1 MNHLFR
7 AMTIAIISSTALVI
21 GTQTLF
27 ADDSE
32 TGKQD
37 DYYDDVLA
45 RQGSVTVTQGELD
58 AQFSKIPSNYR
69 LAFIRDGD
77 RVSDMI
83 QNLLRGKLVAADAMS
98 NNFEDKKLVKL
109 RMESAAEKELAEAW
123 ALEITETA
131 PDADYKT
138 LAYEHYLANP
148 DAYMTEHIV
157 DVSHILISRE
167 LRDETEA
174 LELVN
179 SLRRQL
185 DDEPGLFEAMVMEHS
200 DDPSKVNNQGR
211 FPRMKKGE
219 MVKPFEL
226 AAFSLENS
234 GDISEPVETSYGYHI
249 IVMNNNFPP
258 RLEPF
263 EEVQDEAIAEAKERY
278 LTSYRAKYLGRL
290 LSQPITFEEGAL
302 DAMVRRHFG
311 ENLELAPD
319 FQE

>member
-1 MNHLFR
+1 MSHLFR
-7 AMTIAIISSTALVI
+7 AMTITVFSSLLLLLS
-21 GTQTLF
+21 TQSLF

-45 RQGSVTVTQGELD
+45 RQGGVTLTQGELD

-69 LAFIRDGD
+69 LAFIRDGE
-77 RVSDMI
+77 RVSDMV
-83 QNLLRGKLVAADAMS
+83 QNLLRGKLVAADARA
-98 NNFEDKKLVKL
+98 NQFEDQKLVSL
-109 RMESAAEKELAEAW
+109 RMQSAAEKELAEAW

-148 DAYMTEHIV
+148 DEYMSEHIV

-167 LRDETEA
+167 LRDEAEA

-200 DDPSKVNNQGR
+200 DDPSKVNNKGR

-234 GDISEPVETSYGYHI
+234 GDISEPVETDYGYHI

-258 RLEPF
+258 RLQAF
-263 EEVQDEAIAEAKERY
+263 EDVQDDAMAQAKERY

-290 LSQPITFEEGAL
+290 LSQPITIEEGAL

-319 FQE
+319 YQE